1 MTETICLYDSK
12 PYETTFDAK
21 VLSCEPDCGQGV
33 NQNTKPDGAKYKI
46 ILDATQFFPEQ
57 GGQTPDRGTLGDA
70 NVLDVQ
76 IQNGVITHFT
86 DKPLA
91 IGQEVMGQIDWDYR
105 FSNMQQHTGEHI
117 FSGLTHGKYG
127 YDNVGFHLSDS
138 VVTMDF
144 DGPLTGEQIQE
155 LEMKVNEVIWKN
167 IPVEASFPDDETLKN
182 LPYRSKKEL
191 EGPIRIVT
199 IPGVDV
205 CACCA
210 PHVNFT
216 GEIGV
221 FKVMNYQSYKGGVRI
236 SMLCGKRAV
245 EAIQRQ
251 QTTMTNLMNDLSSSQ
266 EDLPQHVQRLQKE
279 CQDLRFHLSEI
290 KEHMVMEQ
298 VENTPEEQ
306 ENAFI
311 FMDGLDARGMR
322 NGVNKLMEKHP
333 GFCGIFSGN
342 DREGYQCIIGSKTLN
357 CKDLA
362 TELRQSV
369 GLRGGGSEAMI
380 QGNFP
385 GSEEVISTAISR
397 YHAKLTH

>member
-1 MTETICLYDSK
+1 MTETICLYDSN
-12 PYETTFDAK
+12 PYETEFTAK
-21 VLSCEPDCGQGV
+21 VVSCEQ
-33 NQNTKPDGAKYKI
+33 DGDRYKI
-46 ILDATQFFPEQ
+46 LLDATQFFPEQ

-76 IQNGVITHFT
+76 IQNGIITHFT

-91 IGQEVMGQIDWDYR
+91 IGQEVTGQVDWDYR

-117 FSGLTHGKYG
+117 FSGLTHAKYG

-138 VVTMDF
+138 IVTMDF

-155 LEMKVNEVIWKN
+155 LEMEVNKVIWKN
-167 IPVEASFPDDETLKN
+167 LPVEADFPDGATLKE

-210 PHVNFT
+210 PHVRRT
-216 GEIGV
+216 GEIGI
-221 FKVMNYQSYKGGVRI
+221 FKVMGYQSYKGGVRI
-236 SMLCGKRAV
+236 SMLCGKRAF
-245 EAIQRQ
+245 EAIQSQ
-251 QTTMTNLMNDLSSSQ
+251 QQVVTTLMNRLSSGQ
-266 EDLPQHVQRLQKE
+266 EDLPGHVERLQKE
-279 CQDLRFHLSEI
+279 CQELRYTISEI
-290 KEHMVMEQ
+290 REQMVMEQ
-298 VENTPEEQ
+298 VENAPEEQ
-306 ENAFI
+306 ENVFI

-342 DREGYQCIIGSKTLN
+342 DREGYLCIIGSKTLN

-380 QGNFP
+380 QGNLP
-385 GSEEVISTAISR
+385 GTKQEISAVISC
-397 YHAKLTH
+397 YHAELTH

>member
-12 PYETTFDAK
+12 PYETEFTAK
-21 VLSCEPDCGQGV
+21 VVSCEQ
-33 NQNTKPDGAKYKI
+33 DGDRYKI
-46 ILDATQFFPEQ
+46 LLDATQFFPEQ
-57 GGQTPDRGTLGDA
+57 GGQTPDRGNLGEA

-76 IQNGVITHFT
+76 IANGVIFHFT
-86 DKPLA
+86 DKPLPVDEE
-91 IGQEVMGQIDWDYR
+91 ITGQVDWDYR

-138 VVTMDF
+138 IVTMDF

-155 LEMKVNEVIWKN
+155 LEMEVNKVIWKN
-167 IPVEASFPDDETLKN
+167 LPVEADFPDDATLKE

-210 PHVNFT
+210 PHVRRT
-216 GEIGV
+216 GEIGI
-221 FKVMNYQSYKGGVRI
+221 FKVMGHQSYKGGVRI
-236 SMLCGKRAV
+236 SMLCGKRAF
-245 EAIQRQ
+245 EAIQNQ
-251 QTTMTNLMNDLSSSQ
+251 QQVVTTLMNRLSSGQ
-266 EDLPQHVQRLQKE
+266 EDLPGHVERLQKE
-279 CQDLRFHLSEI
+279 CQELRYTISEI
-290 KEHMVMEQ
+290 REQMVMEQ
-298 VENTPEEQ
+298 VENAPEEQ
-306 ENAFI
+306 ENVFI

-380 QGNFP
+380 QGNLQC
-385 GSEEVISTAISR
+385 SEEEVSVAISH
-397 YHAKLTH
+397 YHAELTH

>member
-12 PYETTFDAK
+12 PYETEFTAK
-21 VLSCEPDCGQGV
+21 VLSCEQ
-33 NQNTKPDGAKYKI
+33 DGDRYKI
-46 ILDATQFFPEQ
+46 VLNATQFFPEQ
-57 GGQTPDRGTLGDA
+57 GGQTPDGGTLGDA

-76 IQNGVITHFT
+76 IQDGIIFHFT

-91 IGQEVMGQIDWDYR
+91 IGQEVQGQIDWDYR

-117 FSGLTHGKYG
+117 FSGLTHARYG

-144 DGPLTGEQIQE
+144 DGPLTEEQIQE
-155 LEMKVNEVIWKN
+155 LEMEVNTVIWKN
-167 IPVEASFPDDETLKN
+167 LPVEATFPQEETLKN

-210 PHVNFT
+210 PHVRLT
-216 GEIGV
+216 GEIGI
-221 FKVMNYQSYKGGVRI
+221 FKVMGHQSYKGGVRI

-245 EAIQRQ
+245 EALQ
-251 QTTMTNLMNDLSSSQ
+251 QQQQVVTTLMNDLSSSR

-279 CQDLRFHLSEI
+279 CQELRYTISEI
-290 KEHMVMEQ
+290 REKMVMERVKQ
-298 VENTPEEQ
+298 IPKEQ
-306 ENAFI
+306 ENVLI
-311 FMDGLDARGMR
+311 FMDDLDERGMR
-322 NGVNKLMEKHP
+322 NGVNALVEEHP
-333 GFCGIFSGN
+333 GFCGVFSGN
-342 DREGYQCIIGSKTLN
+342 DETGYRCIIGSKELN

-362 TELRQSV
+362 IKLRQEV
-369 GLRGGGSEAMI
+369 QLRGGGSEVMI
-380 QGNFP
+380 QGNLP
-385 GSEEVISTAISR
+385 VSEQEISNAISR
-397 YHAKLTH
+397 YHDELTH

>member
-12 PYETTFDAK
+12 PYETTFTAK
-21 VLSCEPDCGQGV
+21 VMSCEQ
-33 NQNTKPDGAKYKI
+33 DGDRHKI
-46 ILDATQFFPEQ
+46 VLDATQFFPEQ

-76 IQNGVITHFT
+76 IQNGVINHFT
-86 DKPLA
+86 DKPLNPGDEVT
-91 IGQEVMGQIDWDYR
+91 GQVDWDYR

-144 DGPLTGEQIQE
+144 DGPLSGEQIQE
-155 LEMKVNEVIWKN
+155 LEMEVNKVIWKN
-167 IPVEASFPDDETLKN
+167 IPVEAAFPDDETLKN

-210 PHVNFT
+210 PHVRCT

-221 FKVMNYQSYKGGVRI
+221 FKVMSYQSYKGGIRI
-236 SMLCGKRAV
+236 SMLCGKRV
-245 EAIQRQ
+245 IEAIQQ
-251 QTTMTNLMNDLSSSQ
+251 QQATVTSLMNNLSSSQ
-266 EDLPQHVQRLQKE
+266 EDLPQHVERLQKE
-279 CQDLRFHLSEI
+279 CQELRYTISEI
-290 KEHMVMEQ
+290 REQMVMEK
-298 VENTPEEQ
+298 VENTPVDQ
-306 ENAFI
+306 ENVLI

-333 GFCGIFSGN
+333 GFCGVFSGT
-342 DREGYQCIIGSKTLN
+342 DEAGYQCIIGSKEQN

-362 TELRQSV
+362 TELRQT
-369 GLRGGGSEAMI
+369 LQFRGGGSEAMI
-380 QGNFP
+380 QGNLP
-385 GSEEVISTAISR
+385 GTKQEISAVISC

>member
-1 MTETICLYDSK
+1 MTETFCLYDK
-12 PYETTFDAK
+12 EPYETEFTAR
-21 VLSCEPDCGQGV
+21 VMSCEQ
-33 NQNTKPDGAKYKI
+33 DGDRHKI
-46 ILDATQFFPEQ
+46 VLDATQFFPEQ
-57 GGQTPDRGTLGDA
+57 GGQTPDRGILGDA

-76 IQNGVITHFT
+76 IQNGIITHFT
-86 DKPLA
+86 DKPLNPGEEVT
-91 IGQEVMGQIDWDYR
+91 GQVDWDYR

-117 FSGLTHGKYG
+117 FSGLTHARYG

-144 DGPLTGEQIQE
+144 DGSLTGEQVQE
-155 LEMKVNEVIWKN
+155 LEMEVNEVIWKN
-167 IPVEASFPDDETLKN
+167 LPVEVTFPDDETLKN

-210 PHVNFT
+210 PHVRYT

-221 FKVMNYQSYKGGVRI
+221 FKVMSYQSYKGGVRI
-236 SMLCGKRAV
+236 SMLCGKRAF
-245 EAIQRQ
+245 EAIQSQ
-251 QTTMTNLMNDLSSSQ
+251 QQVVTTLMNDLSSSQ
-266 EDLPQHVQRLQKE
+266 EDLPQHVERLQKE
-279 CQDLRFHLSEI
+279 CQDLRYTISEI
-290 KEHMVMEQ
+290 REQMVMEQ
-298 VENTPEEQ
+298 VEKVPENQ
-306 ENAFI
+306 ENVLI

-333 GFCGIFSGN
+333 GFCGVFSGT
-342 DREGYQCIIGSKTLN
+342 DEAGYQCIIGSKNLN

-362 TELRQSV
+362 IALRQEV
-369 GLRGGGSEAMI
+369 KLRGGGSEAMI
-380 QGNFP
+380 QGSLPDVKQAIFDT
-385 GSEEVISTAISR
+385 ISH